1 MFATQINP
9 IVAMAAQVK
18 TVEDRATAARLRAER
33 SKRQRAAYY
42 RSRAKSG
49 RSSSASALPA
59 VATIH

>member
-9 IVAMAAQVK
+9 IVAMAAQVR

-33 SKRQRAAYY
+33 IERQRAAFF
-42 RSRAKSG
+42 RSRANPDQTTSV
-49 RSSSASALPA
+49 SALPA